1 MASAS
6 GLKAG
11 IQVASV
17 AGKSR
22 IELAKMGGI
31 TPLMFTLSGRWVD
44 WPLKVCR
51 PTTRL
56 A

>member
-1 MASAS
+1 MASAK

-22 IELAKMGGI
+22 IELAKMGGM
-31 TPLMFTLSGRWVD
+31 TPAMLTLSGRCVL
-44 WPLKVCR
+44 WPLKVCL